1 MKMLT
6 FCCLC
11 VKIIIIPES
20 VGNLNELFMVDL
32 LKNDT
37 NQSVQKL
44 KIHKVSSRTR
54 IIQTNPNISFFI
66 DSIRRFTDSKIDY
79 IKSFTYTKLLD
90 IDNHK
95 R

>member
-6 FCCLC
+6 CCLC

-32 LKNDT
+32 LNNDT

-54 IIQTNPNISFFI
+54 IIQTYPNISFFI
-66 DSIRRFTDSKIDY
+66 DSIRRFTDSKIENR
-79 IKSFTYTKLLD
+79 L
-90 IDNHK
+90 HK
-95 R
+95 KFHLHKMVRY